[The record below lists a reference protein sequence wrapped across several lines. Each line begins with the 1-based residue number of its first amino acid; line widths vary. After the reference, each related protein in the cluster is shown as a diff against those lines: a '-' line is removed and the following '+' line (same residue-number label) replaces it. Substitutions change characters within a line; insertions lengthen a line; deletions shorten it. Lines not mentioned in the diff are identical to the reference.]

1 MAKLGLETRG
11 NLGGAGNEME
21 IAEDSAGHKIGR
33 LATVAGLVLAET
45 RREDLPIK
53 PADGLPR
60 DGGSATSGIDRD
72 RDEPLPHDR
81 PVDSW
86 GKPMSSDELLKAGAG
101 QTFTPPER

>member
-1 MAKLGLETRG
+1 MAELGLGTRG

-53 PADGLPR
+53 PADGLPL
-60 DGGSATSGIDRD
+60 DGSSATSGLNRD
-72 RDEPLPHDR
+72 QPITHDR
-81 PVDSW
+81 PADSW